1 MPVPS
6 HLLKNLRSNLSSVLA
21 NVYSQRQLDELV
33 LLCHSLAVSSIRG
46 KLASGKINTSL
57 LGLNDSDLAY
67 DCIADLF
74 QRDEKGIVLHL
85 KTYFESFSIE
95 SASDELLLAH
105 IRRLI
110 FARVNQGLFRLYNEA
125 DPALGKILRNIKLA
139 IHSLGNFIEIERFG
153 ESYISPSLCDPL
165 HELPEIEG
173 EGLQRLIRQVHN
185 GNERIPEMLAKL
197 SLSLRRQ
204 QEYSRAVRLMDIA
217 YAIRSIFGEMQTQNQ
232 QEPVAKQALLMG
244 DAMTAINESCREVEE
259 KNFRKYVGKKK
270 VSPQNFENY
279 FLVIEGKL
287 KEIFVGHDGEDSS
300 LYDQLRQLLPMLTK
314 EEYKRKH
321 KNILEYLSRITYKRA
336 IEKLKRE

>member
-6 HLLKNLRSNLSSVLA
+6 HLLQNLRSNLSSVLA
-21 NVYSQRQLDELV
+21 NAHSQPQLDEFV

-74 QRDEKGIVLHL
+74 QRDEKGTVLHL
-85 KTYFESFSIE
+85 KTYFDSFSVE
-95 SASDELLLAH
+95 NESDELLLAH
-105 IRRLI
+105 LRRLI

-153 ESYISPSLCDPL
+153 ESYIVPSLCDPL
-165 HELPEIEG
+165 HELPEVDD
-173 EGLQRLIRQVHN
+173 EGLELLIRRVCK

-197 SLSLRRQ
+197 SLSLRGQ

-217 YAIRSIFGEMQTQNQ
+217 YAIRSILGEMQTQNQ
-232 QEPVAKQALLMG
+232 QEPVAEQALLIG
-244 DAMTAINESCREVEE
+244 DAMIAISKSCCEVKE
-259 KNFRKYVGKKK
+259 KNFQKYVGKKK
-270 VSPQNFENY
+270 VTPQNFENY

-287 KEIFVGHDGEDSS
+287 KEIFVGHDGEDDS
-300 LYDQLRQLLPMLTK
+300 LYDQLRRLLPTLTK
-314 EEYKRKH
+314 EDYTRKH
-321 KNILEYLSRITYKRA
+321 KNILEYLSRMAYDRA
-336 IEKLKRE
+336 VEKLKKE